1 MRNASVRASASSMVS
16 GRAPPVTFTF
26 VHVGFV
32 GRALLVEPVHHQR
45 RLRRRNDT
53 VVGTLEEQHRCTDLT
68 GAGHGRPAH
77 VVVGRIRQRSDE
89 PVGVP
94 GFEAVRRSRQ
104 LEERGHTVRAHHRP
118 DGVVRVRADQQCEHA
133 AGAPAGHRG
142 PGHVCPSLLAGGTNP
157 SHDVFDVERAPARR
171 EGAFVAAPV
180 PRRAAWVGREHRP
193 SAGEE
198 EPHLRRPTGHRG
210 AGRTTVTVDE
220 QRCRA
225 PTDVPQQAVHGA
237 AVGTLPG
244 HGLGLGKLLRVEG
257 AGRAP
262 RERASSGTPVA
273 EHGHLRSRSRSRT
286 HARDP
291 ALAPIQRVVP
301 PP

>member
-1 MRNASVRASASSMVS
+1 MRNASVPCERVLD
-16 GRAPPVTFTF
+16 GLGTRPPVTFTL

-53 VVGTLEEQHRCTDLT
+53 VVGTLEEQHRCTDLA

-77 VVVGRIRQRSDE
+77 VVVGRFRQRSDE

-118 DGVVRVRADQQCEHA
+118 DGVVRVRADEQCEHA

-157 SHDVFDVERAPARR
+157 SHDVFDVERAPSASRGSVR
-171 EGAFVAAPV
+171 QPRPYPVEPRGLGASTVHPRDRKNRTCGAQPATAAPV
-180 PRRAAWVGREHRP
+180 G
-193 SAGEE
+193 
-198 EPHLRRPTGHRG
+198 
-210 AGRTTVTVDE
+210 
-220 QRCRA
+220 
-225 PTDVPQQAVHGA
+225 
-237 AVGTLPG
+237 
-244 HGLGLGKLLRVEG
+244 
-257 AGRAP
+257 
-262 RERASSGTPVA
+262 
-273 EHGHLRSRSRSRT
+273 
-286 HARDP
+286 
-291 ALAPIQRVVP
+291 P
-301 PP
+301 P